1 MEQKIK
7 CLVVDDE
14 PIARELMITYIAKVP
29 QLELVKACENAFDA
43 SDVLQ
48 QQPIDLLFSDI
59 QMPIING
66 VEMIRSLHFA
76 PLVIFTTA
84 SPNYALES
92 FELDVVDYLMK
103 PFAFDRFLKA
113 LNKAKILLQ
122 QKKQLPVKEVVPNN
136 YIFIKDGQ
144 KLCKLV
150 FDDIYYVEG
159 MKDYIR
165 IVTAQKTYI
174 IYQRMKHMEGMLP
187 TSLFTRAHKSY
198 IVQLNAI
205 KNIIGNTAE
214 LLNNHSILISKQYKQ
229 ELNKRLGI
237 AHDNTDEE

>member
-14 PIARELMITYIAKVP
+14 PIARELMTSYIGKIP
-29 QLELVKACENAFDA
+29 QLELVQACESAFEA
-43 SDVLQ
+43 SEVLQ

-66 VEMIRSLHFA
+66 VEMIRSLQFA

-122 QKKQLPVKEVVPNN
+122 QKKQLPAKETPPNN
-136 YIFIKDGQ
+136 HMFIKDGQ

-150 FDDIYYVEG
+150 FTDIYYVEG
-159 MKDYIR
+159 MKDYVK
-165 IVTAQKTYI
+165 IVTAQKTHI
-174 IYQRMKHMEGMLP
+174 IYQRMKYMESVLP
-187 TSLFTRAHKSY
+187 GNLFARAHKSY

-205 KNIIGNTAE
+205 KNIMGNTAE
-214 LLNNHSILISKQYKQ
+214 LLNNHSIIISQQYKQ

-237 AHDNTDEE
+237 VQDTVDEE